1 MVDQDKNKFLYWALE
16 LAIKNGVLKCFYG
29 CPLLKECLIDK
40 DFGCLCGKI
49 LTELKGESNPNFI

>member
-1 MVDQDKNKFLYWALE
+1 MVDQDKNKFLYWTLE

-29 CPLLKECLIDK
+29 CPLLKECLFDK

-49 LTELKGESNPNFI
+49 LTELKGE